1 MFTVFGF
8 KWVGHIYPYTFDFFR
23 LDCKWATPNYWKP
36 IGHPPSLS
44 NLVGKMIKIKKGLNL
59 PITGT
64 PNQTIEIGQA
74 IRQVAVL
81 GRDYVGM
88 KPTMKVQVGD
98 RVKLGQILFSD
109 KKTEGV
115 HFTSPASGIVSAI
128 HRGQKRVLQSVV
140 IDVEGE
146 EEEVFSAYAPTDL
159 SNLGAEKVQEN
170 LQNSGLWSTLKARPF
185 GRIPAPGTEPRAI
198 FVNAM
203 DTNPLAANPEVVIAE
218 EAEAFQQG
226 LDVLGN
232 LTQGSVYLCKAAGAS
247 IGGNGTAKIEEFS
260 GPHPAG
266 LTGTHIHFLDPV
278 SATKTV
284 WSINYQDVIA
294 VGKLFTSGKIS
305 VDRVIS
311 LAGPQVESPRLI
323 KTRVGASIT
332 ELTSG
337 QLRDGENRIISG
349 SVLSGETAAGAFA
362 FLGRYH
368 LQVSVIAEGRERKL
382 LEYVVPGSNKHSVMN
397 VFLSKLTPRKLFS
410 FTTTTNG
417 SERAMVP
424 VGAYEEVVPLDILPT
439 HLLRALIVGDAVSAQ
454 ELGCLEL
461 VEEDLALCTYVC
473 PGKYEHGPILRDN
486 LTRIETEG

>member
-1 MFTVFGF
+1 
-8 KWVGHIYPYTFDFFR
+8 
-23 LDCKWATPNYWKP
+23 
-36 IGHPPSLS
+36 
-44 NLVGKMIKIKKGLNL
+44 MIKIKKGLNL
-59 PITGT
+59 PITGA
-64 PNQTIEIGQA
+64 PKQTIEIGPA
-74 IRQVAVL
+74 IRQVAVM
-81 GRDYVGM
+81 GRDFVGV

-109 KKTEGV
+109 KRMDGV
-115 HFTSPASGIVSAI
+115 HFTSPASGTISAI
-128 HRGQKRVLQSVV
+128 NRGQKRALQSIVV
-140 IDVEGE
+140 DVEGDDE
-146 EEEVFSAYAPTDL
+146 EAFSAYAPTDL
-159 SNLGAEKVQEN
+159 SNLGKEKVQEN
-170 LQNSGLWSTLKARPF
+170 LQNSGLWVAFKTRPF
-185 GRIPAPGTEPRAI
+185 GRVPVPGSEPRAI

-226 LDVLGN
+226 LDVVGN
-232 LTQGSVYLCKAAGAS
+232 LTSGNVYLCKAAGAS

-266 LTGTHIHFLDPV
+266 LSGTHIHFLDPV

-294 VGKLFTSGKIS
+294 IGKLFTSGKLS

-311 LAGPQVESPRLI
+311 LAGPQVQSPRLI

-337 QLRDGENRIISG
+337 QLLDGESRVISG
-349 SVLSGETAAGAFA
+349 SVLSGDKATGSVA

-368 LQVSVIAEGRERKL
+368 LQISIIAEDRERKL
-382 LEYVVPGSNKHSVMN
+382 LEYLVPGANKHSVMN
-397 VFLSKLTPRKLFS
+397 IFLSKLTPKKLFS

-417 SERAMVP
+417 GERGMVP

-439 HLLRALIVGDAVSAQ
+439 HLLRALLVGDAVAAQ

-461 VEEDLALCTYVC
+461 DEEDVALCTYVC
-473 PGKYEHGPILRDN
+473 PGKYEFGPVLRDN
-486 LTRIETEG
+486 LTRIEREG